1 MSLPILKEISSAFRS
16 LNPSEVESLA
26 EHRVSFGVLAA
37 DDAVAAE
44 IFSFLIPSDLS
55 EARSREIG
63 LSITRIASEDD
74 FGRCTVGL
82 AESAVPHP
90 AHFYPFDPSRPETA
104 VKAILDEHEDA
115 WIPLA
120 RWFPAFREEVIER
133 LIWKVSKENAMF
145 TVATAVPNIVPS
157 IVTVPWAVGEFAS
170 DTAFL
175 TMNQVRMAFL
185 IGASSD
191 RSVGY
196 LEQKGQIGSIVAAAF
211 GWRAIARELA
221 GKIPAGGGLAA
232 KGLTSFAGTYV
243 VGKSLERYFRF
254 GSKLTR
260 AERRE
265 LYSQAFERGR
275 DAVQRIVERTTGR
288 LAAARNA

>member
-1 MSLPILKEISSAFRS
+1 MSLPILKEISSALRS

-55 EARSREIG
+55 EARAREIG

-74 FGRCTVGL
+74 FARCTVGL

-90 AHFYPFDPSRPETA
+90 AHFYPFDPLRPEMA

-133 LIWKVSKENAMF
+133 LIWKISKENAMF
-145 TVATAVPNIVPS
+145 TVATAVPNIIPS
-157 IVTVPWAVGEFAS
+157 IITVPWAVGEFAS

-175 TMNQVRMAFL
+175 TMNQVRMSFL

-221 GKIPAGGGLAA
+221 GKIPAGGGLLA

-265 LYSQAFERGR
+265 LYSQAFDRGR
-275 DAVQRIVERTTGR
+275 EAVQRIVERTTGR
-288 LAAARNA
+288 LASARNA